1 MEKLSEEVHQLKESL
16 FSSPPAQT
24 SVSAIRGKRASV
36 QGRQYGGYTPRATL
50 WFYLRDHGENMRK
63 WDGKSTATLE
73 ARVREL
79 QKKTIGKKGF
89 SEKFAAP
96 TSSRQS
102 FKHRNE
108 DSDQD

>member
-1 MEKLSEEVHQLKESL
+1 
-16 FSSPPAQT
+16 
-24 SVSAIRGKRASV
+24 
-36 QGRQYGGYTPRATL
+36 
-50 WFYLRDHGENMRK
+50 MRK

-79 QKKTIGKKGF
+79 QKKTIGKKGL
-89 SEKFAAP
+89 SEKFSAP

-108 DSDQD
+108 EDSDQD

>member
-1 MEKLSEEVHQLKESL
+1 
-16 FSSPPAQT
+16 
-24 SVSAIRGKRASV
+24 
-36 QGRQYGGYTPRATL
+36 
-50 WFYLRDHGENMRK
+50 MRK

-79 QKKTIGKKGF
+79 QKKTIRKKGF

-108 DSDQD
+108 EDSDQD